1 MSELDPIDPS
11 RALKLFLADR
21 KGNQSA
27 ATIQSDRSRLSFF
40 IEWLED
46 QGVDNL
52 NDLTGRMVK
61 EYQLDRR
68 EKTNWKPVTEK
79 TQMDTVRVF
88 VRWAEGIEAVEA
100 NLSDRVQSPDLDAG
114 DNISNQELNS
124 SKATQM
130 LRYLEK
136 YHYCTIHHVTLAVM
150 WHTMCRRGAI
160 RSLDVDDYDPREE
173 HLHFVHRPETGTPLK
188 NKDKSE
194 RYVAVSESI
203 AELLNDWIANKR
215 PDVTDEYGRE
225 PLLATKQGRIH
236 PSTVMGYAYKYTQPC
251 RPTGECPLGRDPET
265 CESTHHDEVSTCPE
279 SVSSHPIR
287 RGSITHW
294 LRSDVPPR
302 IISDRADVSE
312 RVIDMHYDERTA
324 LEQMEQRR
332 RFLGN
337 I

>member
-188 NKDKSE
+188 NGAKGK
-194 RYVAVSESI
+194 RHVALGDRTCMVLDDYIDST
-203 AELLNDWIANKR
+203 R
-215 PDVTDEYGRE
+215 PDVTDDHSRSPLIATVHGRRS
-225 PLLATKQGRIH
+225 LQSLRRY
-236 PSTVMGYAYKYTQPC
+236 SYYWSSPC
-251 RPTGECPLGRDPET
+251 RAGECPHGRDPES
-265 CESTHHDEVSTCPE
+265 CEAAEWMHSNKCPSSVSTHPVRRGAVTYHLSNHVPE
-279 SVSSHPIR
+279 SVVSEKM
-287 RGSITHW
+287 
-294 LRSDVPPR
+294 
-302 IISDRADVSE
+302 DVSLE
-312 RVIDMHYDERTA
+312 VLREHYDERDSRSK
-324 LEQMEQRR
+324 MEQRR
-332 RFLGN
+332 RYLDN